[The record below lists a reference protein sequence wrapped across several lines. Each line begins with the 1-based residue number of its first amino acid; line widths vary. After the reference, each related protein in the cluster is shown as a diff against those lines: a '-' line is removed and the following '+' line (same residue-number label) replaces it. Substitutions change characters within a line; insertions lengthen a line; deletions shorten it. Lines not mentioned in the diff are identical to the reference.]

1 MNPIHHQT
9 QVRVR
14 FAPSP
19 TGRLHIGGLR
29 TVLFNWLFARKHK
42 GVFILRIEDTD
53 QARSRPE
60 YERDVLASIMWAG
73 MGWDEGPFPVSATE
87 TGKSQISNLKS
98 QNAACVGSY
107 GPYRQS
113 ERLDIYEKY
122 IMQLFR
128 VEAAYHC
135 FCRKETL
142 ETEKQ
147 ARLTQGFAPRY
158 GGRCRE
164 LGVKEAEG
172 RLGRGEPSVI
182 RFKTPETKVSFKD
195 LVRGEVIFDM
205 GLVGDFVIARGARD
219 PLYNFAAAVDDHEMA
234 ITYVIR
240 GEEHI
245 ANTPKQLL
253 VQTAL
258 GFSHPH
264 FAHLP
269 LILNPDRSKMSK
281 RYAATA
287 VSEYRDAGYLPEA
300 VINFLALLGWH
311 PKDEK
316 EILSFDELIERFEL
330 GEVQKG
336 GAIFNVEKLN
346 WLNGQYLKALT
357 DEELY
362 ARLAALGAF
371 PETGQDKNQRLRV
384 IRLVRGRMKK
394 LNDFGPLAYFVFE
407 LPEYPAEL
415 LAWKEAARETTAENL
430 RAAVRILSVLPEDH
444 FDTEAV
450 EALLTPLVAERG
462 RGELLWPVRVALS
475 GSKASPG
482 PYEIMGALGKGET
495 VRRLNHAI
503 QKLQ

>member
-1 MNPIHHQT
+1 MNPIHHQA

-53 QARSRPE
+53 RARSRPE
-60 YERDVLASIMWAG
+60 YERDVLAGIVWAG
-73 MGWDEGPFPVSATE
+73 MMWDEGPVFHES
-87 TGKSQISNLKS
+87 G
-98 QNAACVGSY
+98 GSHGGY
-107 GPYRQS
+107 EGMRGPYRQS

-122 IMQLFR
+122 ITQLFR
-128 VEAAYHC
+128 TGAAYRC
-135 FCRKETL
+135 FCAKETL

-147 ARLTQGFAPRY
+147 ARLTQGLAPRY
-158 GGRCRE
+158 GGRCRA
-164 LGVKEAEG
+164 LSAEEVGG
-172 RLGRGEPSVI
+172 RLQKGEPSVI

-195 LVRGEVIFDM
+195 LIRGEVIFDM
-205 GLVGDFVIARGARD
+205 GLVGDFVIARGTRD
-219 PLYNFAAAVDDHEMA
+219 PLYNFAAAVDDYEMA
-234 ITYVIR
+234 ITHVIR

-253 VQTAL
+253 VQAAF
-258 GFSHPH
+258 GFPHPH

-300 VINFLALLGWH
+300 IINFLALLGWH

-316 EILSFDELIERFEL
+316 EILSPDELIARFEL

-336 GAIFNVEKLN
+336 GAIFNAEKLD

-357 DEELY
+357 DEELH
-362 ARLAALGAF
+362 ARLITLGVF
-371 PETGQDKNQRLRV
+371 PKAERNKNRELGV

-394 LNDFGPLAYFVFE
+394 VSDFKALANFVFE
-407 LPEYPAEL
+407 LPEYPADL
-415 LAWKEAARETTAENL
+415 LLWKEAARETTAENL
-430 RAAVRILSVLPEDH
+430 RAAARIISVLREDR
-444 FDTEAV
+444 FDAEII
-450 EALLTPLVAERG
+450 EALLAPLVAERG

-475 GSKASPG
+475 GSRASPG
-482 PYEIMGALGKGET
+482 PYEIMVALGKEET
-495 VRRLNHAI
+495 VRRLNYAI
-503 QKLQ
+503 EKLR